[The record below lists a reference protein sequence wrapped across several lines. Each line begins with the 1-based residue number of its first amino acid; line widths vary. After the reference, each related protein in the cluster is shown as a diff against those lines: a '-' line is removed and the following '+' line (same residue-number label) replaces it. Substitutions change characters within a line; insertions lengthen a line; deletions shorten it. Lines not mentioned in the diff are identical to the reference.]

1 MSVGSAR
8 RAVAGLSVFAVAAGF
23 AVVAGVGV
31 AGAAPVTAEG
41 NVHDYK
47 VVRTVSNGT
56 PNEGETITVK
66 SVLTRT
72 GTLEYLQQVK
82 DVHPDCL
89 TYVTDSAKVD
99 GSVIGRNDVEV
110 RSDYAKISGSWA
122 VYWNGGLINP
132 KFRTVEFSYTVGAG
146 CARDVDLMTELHVS
160 GTLGSGQ
167 LKGVGP
173 SVRVQKNV
181 STTALAPVGGAQVGQ
196 PVTLSATVTGGAD
209 GDSVEFFDGATKIG
223 AGALG
228 NGVAT
233 LAWTPADVRTH
244 SVTAKYLGNAKVATS
259 TSSAVDVVVSEADK
273 STATAITGPA
283 SAVAGES
290 VTVEATVSPTPAGG
304 TVQFKD
310 GATDLGGAVPVDAN
324 GKASLTNSYVVG
336 AHSIVAV
343 YSGSG
348 VYQTSTSAPHALT
361 VAPVVV
367 EENTTT
373 TLVGSSTGS
382 TGEALSFTASVSTGA
397 AGGTVQF
404 KESGRDLGSPVPVDA
419 SGKATTTP
427 TFNVAGEYSIT
438 AVFSGSGNYLGSTSN
453 AQTVNVKAPAPT
465 DQQTQTVLTV
475 PADAKTGTAVG
486 LSVTVTPTPVGGTV
500 QFKDGSGNLGSPVP
514 VVEGKA
520 SIMHEFASVGTH
532 DITAVYSGAAGFL
545 TSTSAAQ
552 SVSVTAPAAEDQ
564 ETSITVSAPASA
576 VKGAKVDLVAAVV
589 PTLSAGTVQFM
600 DGTTPIGGPVAVVNG
615 KATLSHTFTEL
626 GDRRITAVFSGTDG
640 YLGSETQAA
649 VTVKVTAA
657 SDGGDPGNGGS
668 STGSLGS
675 LENIFGS

>member
-1 MSVGSAR
+1 MSVSGVR
-8 RAVAGLSVFAVAAGF
+8 RVVGGLSVFAVSAGF

-532 DITAVYSGAAGFL
+532 DITAVYSGATGFL

>member
-31 AGAAPVTAEG
+31 AGAAPVTAEFNSDG
-41 NVHDYK
+41 YK
-47 VVRTVSNGT
+47 VTRTISNGT
-56 PNEGETITVK
+56 PSEGDVITSKTVFK
-66 SVLTRT
+66 RT
-72 GTLEYLQQVK
+72 AA
-82 DVHPDCL
+82 VHNLYAVRDFHPACM
-89 TYVTDSAKVD
+89 TYVD
-99 GSVIGRNDVEV
+99 GSATVNGSAFRVNEVATDSVRLSAGATEWPMWGGDV
-110 RSDYAKISGSWA
+110 KT
-122 VYWNGGLINP
+122 
-132 KFRTVEFSYTVGAG
+132 FEFQYRVGAD
-146 CARDVDLMTELHVS
+146 CARGTDLSTTVHFDGTVFVDDTTN
-160 GTLGSGQ
+160 GR
-167 LKGVGP
+167 GP
-173 SVRVQKNV
+173 SINVQKNV
-181 STTALAPVGGAQVGQ
+181 STTTLSPTSGVKLGQ
-196 PVTLSATVTGGAD
+196 PVPLSATVTGGAD
-209 GDSVEFFDGATKIG
+209 GDSVEFFDGATKVG
-223 AGALG
+223 AGALA

-324 GKASLTNSYVVG
+324 GKASLTNSYAVG

-373 TLVGSSTGS
+373 TLVGPSTGS

-404 KESGRDLGSPVPVDA
+404 KEGGRDLGSPVPVDA

>member
-31 AGAAPVTAEG
+31 AGAAPVTAEFNSDG
-41 NVHDYK
+41 YK
-47 VVRTVSNGT
+47 VTRTISNGT
-56 PNEGETITVK
+56 PSEGDVITSKTVFK
-66 SVLTRT
+66 RT
-72 GTLEYLQQVK
+72 AA
-82 DVHPDCL
+82 VHNLYAVRDFHPACM
-89 TYVTDSAKVD
+89 TYVD
-99 GSVIGRNDVEV
+99 GSATVNGSAFRVNEVATDSVRLSAGATEWPMWGGDV
-110 RSDYAKISGSWA
+110 KT
-122 VYWNGGLINP
+122 
-132 KFRTVEFSYTVGAG
+132 FEFQYRVGAD
-146 CARDVDLMTELHVS
+146 CARGTDLSTTVHFDGTVFVDDTTN
-160 GTLGSGQ
+160 GR
-167 LKGVGP
+167 GP
-173 SVRVQKNV
+173 SINVQKNV
-181 STTALAPVGGAQVGQ
+181 STTTLSPTSGVKLGQ
-196 PVTLSATVTGGAD
+196 PVPLSATVTGGAD

-223 AGALG
+223 AGALA

-244 SVTAKYLGNAKVATS
+244 SVTAKYLGNAKVASS

-324 GKASLTNSYVVG
+324 GKASLTNSYAVG

-373 TLVGSSTGS
+373 TLVGPSTGS

-404 KESGRDLGSPVPVDA
+404 KEGGRDLGSPVPVDA

-532 DITAVYSGAAGFL
+532 DITAVYSGATGFL

>member
-23 AVVAGVGV
+23 AAVTGLGV
-31 AGAAPVTAEG
+31 AGAAPETPGSLTWNANNYEYTRTISNVTP
-41 NVHDYK
+41 
-47 VVRTVSNGT
+47 S
-56 PNEGETITVK
+56 EGETITVK
-66 SVLTRT
+66 TVFKRKNIVVD
-72 GTLEYLQQVK
+72 YLYAIK
-82 DVHPDCL
+82 DVHPTCL
-89 TYVTDSAKVD
+89 TYVEGSAKVN
-99 GSVIGRNDVEV
+99 GSTRSVESKGADFVRVKGSLTEWPLYNND
-110 RSDYAKISGSWA
+110 SKT
-122 VYWNGGLINP
+122 
-132 KFRTVEFSYTVGAG
+132 FEFKYTVGAD
-146 CARDVDLMTELHVS
+146 CAREVPLDTSVHYNASVTSSDFQNKGPAVTVS
-160 GTLGSGQ
+160 KNISATTLSPASGVK
-167 LKGVGP
+167 L
-173 SVRVQKNV
+173 
-181 STTALAPVGGAQVGQ
+181 GQ
-196 PVTLSATVTGGAD
+196 PVPLSATVTGGAD

-223 AGALG
+223 AGALA

-259 TSSAVDVVVSEADK
+259 TSSAVDVIVSEADK

-310 GATDLGGAVPVDAN
+310 GATDLGGAVTVDAN
-324 GKASLTNSYVVG
+324 GKASLTNSYAEG

-373 TLVGSSTGS
+373 TLVGPSTAS
-382 TGEALSFTASVSTGA
+382 TGEALSFTASVSTGV

-404 KESGRDLGSPVPVDA
+404 KEGGRDLGPSVPVDA
-419 SGKATTTP
+419 TGKATTMP

-453 AQTVNVKAPAPT
+453 TQTVNVKAPAPT
-465 DQQTQTVLTV
+465 DQQTETVLTV

-486 LSVTVTPTPVGGTV
+486 LSVAVTPSPVGGTV

-532 DITAVYSGAAGFL
+532 DITAVYSGATGFL

-600 DGTTPIGGPVAVVNG
+600 DGTTPIGGPVEVVNG
-615 KATLSHTFTEL
+615 KATLSHIFTEL

-649 VTVKVTAA
+649 VTVKVTAE

>member
-23 AVVAGVGV
+23 AAVTGLGV
-31 AGAAPVTAEG
+31 AGAAPETPGSLTWNANNYEYTRTISNVTP
-41 NVHDYK
+41 
-47 VVRTVSNGT
+47 S
-56 PNEGETITVK
+56 EGETITVK
-66 SVLTRT
+66 TVFKRKNIVVD
-72 GTLEYLQQVK
+72 YLYAIK
-82 DVHPDCL
+82 DVHPTCL
-89 TYVTDSAKVD
+89 TYVEGSAKVN
-99 GSVIGRNDVEV
+99 GSTRSVESKGADFVRVKGSLTEWPLYNND
-110 RSDYAKISGSWA
+110 SKT
-122 VYWNGGLINP
+122 
-132 KFRTVEFSYTVGAG
+132 FEFKYTVGAD
-146 CARDVDLMTELHVS
+146 CAREVPLDTSVHYNASVTSSDFQNKGPAVTVS
-160 GTLGSGQ
+160 
-167 LKGVGP
+167 
-173 SVRVQKNV
+173 KNI
-181 STTALAPVGGAQVGQ
+181 STTTLSPASGVKLGQ
-196 PVTLSATVTGGAD
+196 PVPLSATVTGGAD

-223 AGALG
+223 AGALA

-310 GATDLGGAVPVDAN
+310 GATDLGGAVTVDAN
-324 GKASLTNSYVVG
+324 GKASLTNSYAEG

-373 TLVGSSTGS
+373 TLVGPSTAS
-382 TGEALSFTASVSTGA
+382 TGEALSFTASVSTGV

-404 KESGRDLGSPVPVDA
+404 KEGGRDLGPSVPVDA
-419 SGKATTTP
+419 TGKATTMP
-427 TFNVAGEYSIT
+427 TFTVAGEYSIT

-453 AQTVNVKAPAPT
+453 TQTVNVKAPAPT
-465 DQQTQTVLTV
+465 DQQTETVLTV

-486 LSVTVTPTPVGGTV
+486 LSVAVTPSPVGGTV
-500 QFKDGSGNLGSPVP
+500 QFKDGSGNLGSAVP
-514 VVEGKA
+514 VVDGKA

-552 SVSVTAPAAEDQ
+552 TVSVTAPAAEDQ
-564 ETSITVSAPASA
+564 ETSITVSAPTSA

-649 VTVKVTAA
+649 VTVKVTAE

>member
-31 AGAAPVTAEG
+31 AGAAPVTAEFNSDG
-41 NVHDYK
+41 YK
-47 VVRTVSNGT
+47 VTRTISNGT
-56 PNEGETITVK
+56 PSEGDVITSKTVFK
-66 SVLTRT
+66 RT
-72 GTLEYLQQVK
+72 AA
-82 DVHPDCL
+82 VHNLYAVRDFHPACM
-89 TYVTDSAKVD
+89 TYVD
-99 GSVIGRNDVEV
+99 GSATVNGSAFRVNEVATDSVRLSAGATEWPMWGGDV
-110 RSDYAKISGSWA
+110 KT
-122 VYWNGGLINP
+122 
-132 KFRTVEFSYTVGAG
+132 FEFQYRVGAD
-146 CARDVDLMTELHVS
+146 CARGTDLSTTVHFDGTVFVDDTTN
-160 GTLGSGQ
+160 GR
-167 LKGVGP
+167 GP
-173 SVRVQKNV
+173 SINVQKNV
-181 STTALAPVGGAQVGQ
+181 STTTLSPTSGVKLGQ
-196 PVTLSATVTGGAD
+196 PVPLSATVTGGAD

-223 AGALG
+223 AGALA

-324 GKASLTNSYVVG
+324 GKASLTNSYAVG

-373 TLVGSSTGS
+373 TLVGPSTGS

-404 KESGRDLGSPVPVDA
+404 KEGGRDLGSPVPVDA

-532 DITAVYSGAAGFL
+532 DITAVYSGATGFL

>member
-31 AGAAPVTAEG
+31 AGAAPVTAEFNSDG
-41 NVHDYK
+41 YK
-47 VVRTVSNGT
+47 VTRTISNGT
-56 PNEGETITVK
+56 PSEGDVITSKTVFK
-66 SVLTRT
+66 RT
-72 GTLEYLQQVK
+72 AA
-82 DVHPDCL
+82 VHNLYAVRDFHPACM
-89 TYVTDSAKVD
+89 TYVD
-99 GSVIGRNDVEV
+99 GSATVNGSAFRVNEVATDSVRLSAGATEWPMWGGDV
-110 RSDYAKISGSWA
+110 KT
-122 VYWNGGLINP
+122 
-132 KFRTVEFSYTVGAG
+132 FEFQYRVGAD
-146 CARDVDLMTELHVS
+146 CARGTDLSTTVHFDGTVFVDDTTN
-160 GTLGSGQ
+160 GR
-167 LKGVGP
+167 GP
-173 SVRVQKNV
+173 SINVQKNV
-181 STTALAPVGGAQVGQ
+181 STTTLSPTSGVKLGQ
-196 PVTLSATVTGGAD
+196 LVPLSATVTGGAD

-223 AGALG
+223 AGALA

-304 TVQFKD
+304 KVQFKD

-324 GKASLTNSYVVG
+324 GKASLTNSYAVG

-382 TGEALSFTASVSTGA
+382 TGEALSFTATVSTGA

-576 VKGAKVDLVAAVV
+576 VKGTKVDLVAAVV

-649 VTVKVTAA
+649 VTVKVTAE

>member
-31 AGAAPVTAEG
+31 AGAAPVTAEFNSDG
-41 NVHDYK
+41 YK
-47 VVRTVSNGT
+47 VTRTISNGT
-56 PNEGETITVK
+56 PSEGDVITSKTVFK
-66 SVLTRT
+66 RT
-72 GTLEYLQQVK
+72 AG
-82 DVHPDCL
+82 VHNLYAVRDFHPACM
-89 TYVTDSAKVD
+89 TYVD
-99 GSVIGRNDVEV
+99 GSATVNGSAFRVNEVATDSVRLSAGATEWPMWGGDV
-110 RSDYAKISGSWA
+110 KT
-122 VYWNGGLINP
+122 
-132 KFRTVEFSYTVGAG
+132 FEFQYRVGAD
-146 CARDVDLMTELHVS
+146 CARGTDLSTTVHFDGTVFVDDTTN
-160 GTLGSGQ
+160 GR
-167 LKGVGP
+167 GP
-173 SVRVQKNV
+173 SVNVQKNV
-181 STTALAPVGGAQVGQ
+181 STTTLSPTSGVKLGQ
-196 PVTLSATVTGGAD
+196 PVPLSATVTGGAD
-209 GDSVEFFDGATKIG
+209 GDSVEFFDGATKVG
-223 AGALG
+223 AGALA

-310 GATDLGGAVPVDAN
+310 GATDLGGAVTVDAN
-324 GKASLTNSYVVG
+324 GKASLTNSYAVG

-373 TLVGSSTGS
+373 TLVGPSTGS

-404 KESGRDLGSPVPVDA
+404 KEGGRDLGSPVPVDA

-438 AVFSGSGNYLGSTSN
+438 AVFSGSGNYVGSTSN

-532 DITAVYSGAAGFL
+532 DITAVYSGATGFL

-649 VTVKVTAA
+649 VTVKVTAE

>member
-31 AGAAPVTAEG
+31 AGAAPVTAEFNSDG
-41 NVHDYK
+41 YK
-47 VVRTVSNGT
+47 VTRTISNGT
-56 PNEGETITVK
+56 PSEGDVITSKTVFK
-66 SVLTRT
+66 RT
-72 GTLEYLQQVK
+72 AA
-82 DVHPDCL
+82 VHNLYAVRDFHPACM
-89 TYVTDSAKVD
+89 TYVD
-99 GSVIGRNDVEV
+99 GSATVNGSAFRVNEVATDSVRLSAGATEWPMWGGDV
-110 RSDYAKISGSWA
+110 KT
-122 VYWNGGLINP
+122 
-132 KFRTVEFSYTVGAG
+132 FEFQYRVGAD
-146 CARDVDLMTELHVS
+146 CARGTDLSTTVHFDGTVFVDDTTN
-160 GTLGSGQ
+160 GR
-167 LKGVGP
+167 GP
-173 SVRVQKNV
+173 SINVQKNV
-181 STTALAPVGGAQVGQ
+181 STTTLSPTSGVKLGQ
-196 PVTLSATVTGGAD
+196 PVPLSATVTGGAD
-209 GDSVEFFDGATKIG
+209 GDSVEFFDGATKVG
-223 AGALG
+223 AGALA

-310 GATDLGGAVPVDAN
+310 GATDLGGAVTVDAN
-324 GKASLTNSYVVG
+324 GKASLTNSYAVG

-373 TLVGSSTGS
+373 TLVGPSTAS
-382 TGEALSFTASVSTGA
+382 TGETLSFTASVSTGV

-404 KESGRDLGSPVPVDA
+404 KESGRDLGSPIPVDA
-419 SGKATTTP
+419 TGKATTTP
-427 TFNVAGEYSIT
+427 IFNVAGEYSIT

-532 DITAVYSGAAGFL
+532 DITAVYSGATGFL

-649 VTVKVTAA
+649 VTVRVTAA

>member
-1 MSVGSAR
+1 
-8 RAVAGLSVFAVAAGF
+8 
-23 AVVAGVGV
+23 
-31 AGAAPVTAEG
+31 
-41 NVHDYK
+41 
-47 VVRTVSNGT
+47 
-56 PNEGETITVK
+56 
-66 SVLTRT
+66 
-72 GTLEYLQQVK
+72 
-82 DVHPDCL
+82 
-89 TYVTDSAKVD
+89 
-99 GSVIGRNDVEV
+99 
-110 RSDYAKISGSWA
+110 
-122 VYWNGGLINP
+122 
-132 KFRTVEFSYTVGAG
+132 
-146 CARDVDLMTELHVS
+146 
-160 GTLGSGQ
+160 
-167 LKGVGP
+167 
-173 SVRVQKNV
+173 QKNV
-181 STTALAPVGGAQVGQ
+181 STTAVSPVSGAQVGQ

-209 GDSVEFFDGATKIG
+209 GDSVEFFDAGSKIG
-223 AGALG
+223 AGALA

-310 GATDLGGAVPVDAN
+310 GATDLGGAVTVDAN
-324 GKASLTNSYVVG
+324 GKASMANSYAEG

-373 TLVGSSTGS
+373 TLVGPSTAS
-382 TGEALSFTASVSTGA
+382 TGEALSFTASVSTGV

-404 KESGRDLGSPVPVDA
+404 KEGGRDLGPSVPVDA
-419 SGKATTTP
+419 TGKATTMP

-465 DQQTQTVLTV
+465 DQQTETVLTV

-486 LSVTVTPTPVGGTV
+486 LSVAVTPSPVGGTV
-500 QFKDGSGNLGSPVP
+500 QFKDGSGNLGSAVP
-514 VVEGKA
+514 VVDGKA

-552 SVSVTAPAAEDQ
+552 TVSVTAPAAEDQ
-564 ETSITVSAPASA
+564 ETSITVSAPTSA

-649 VTVKVTAA
+649 VTVKVTAE

>member
-31 AGAAPVTAEG
+31 AGAAPVTAEFNSDG
-41 NVHDYK
+41 YK
-47 VVRTVSNGT
+47 VTRTISNGT
-56 PNEGETITVK
+56 PSEGDVITSKTVFK
-66 SVLTRT
+66 RT
-72 GTLEYLQQVK
+72 AA
-82 DVHPDCL
+82 VHNLYAVRDFHPACM
-89 TYVTDSAKVD
+89 TYVD
-99 GSVIGRNDVEV
+99 GSATVNGSAFRVNEVATDSVRLSAGATEWPMWGGDV
-110 RSDYAKISGSWA
+110 KT
-122 VYWNGGLINP
+122 
-132 KFRTVEFSYTVGAG
+132 FEFQYRVGAD
-146 CARDVDLMTELHVS
+146 CARGTDLSTTVHFDGTVFVDDTTN
-160 GTLGSGQ
+160 GR
-167 LKGVGP
+167 GP
-173 SVRVQKNV
+173 SINVQKNV
-181 STTALAPVGGAQVGQ
+181 STTTLSPTSGVKLGQ
-196 PVTLSATVTGGAD
+196 PVPLSATVTGGAD
-209 GDSVEFFDGATKIG
+209 GDSVEFFDGATKVG
-223 AGALG
+223 AGALA

-244 SVTAKYLGNAKVATS
+244 SVTAKYLGNAKVASS

-324 GKASLTNSYVVG
+324 GKASLTNSYAVG

-373 TLVGSSTGS
+373 TLVGPSTGS

-404 KESGRDLGSPVPVDA
+404 KEGGRDLGSPVPVDA

-532 DITAVYSGAAGFL
+532 DITAVYSGATGFL

-649 VTVKVTAA
+649 VTVKVTAE

>member
-23 AVVAGVGV
+23 AAVTGVGV
-31 AGAAPVTAEG
+31 AGAAPVTAEFNSDG
-41 NVHDYK
+41 YK
-47 VVRTVSNGT
+47 VTRTISNGT
-56 PNEGETITVK
+56 PSEGDVITSKTVFK
-66 SVLTRT
+66 RT
-72 GTLEYLQQVK
+72 AG
-82 DVHPDCL
+82 VHNLYAVRDFHPACM
-89 TYVTDSAKVD
+89 TYVD
-99 GSVIGRNDVEV
+99 GSATVNGSAFRVNEVATDSVRLSAGATEWPMWGGDV
-110 RSDYAKISGSWA
+110 KT
-122 VYWNGGLINP
+122 
-132 KFRTVEFSYTVGAG
+132 FEFQYRVGAD
-146 CARDVDLMTELHVS
+146 CARGTNLSTTVHFDGTVFVDDTTN
-160 GTLGSGQ
+160 GR
-167 LKGVGP
+167 GP
-173 SVRVQKNV
+173 SINVQKNV
-181 STTALAPVGGAQVGQ
+181 STTAVSPVSGAQVGQ

-209 GDSVEFFDGATKIG
+209 GDSVEFFDAGSKIG
-223 AGALG
+223 AGALA

-259 TSSAVDVVVSEADK
+259 TSSAIDVVASEADK
-273 STATAITGPA
+273 NTATTITGPA

-310 GATDLGGAVPVDAN
+310 GATDLGGAVTVDGN
-324 GKASLTNSYVVG
+324 GKASLANSYAEG

-373 TLVGSSTGS
+373 TLVGPSTAS
-382 TGEALSFTASVSTGA
+382 TGEALSFTAAVSTGV

-404 KESGRDLGSPVPVDA
+404 KESGRDLGSPIPVDA
-419 SGKATTTP
+419 TGKATTTP
-427 TFNVAGEYSIT
+427 IFNVAGEYSIT

-532 DITAVYSGAAGFL
+532 DITAVYSGATGFL
-545 TSTSAAQ
+545 TSTSAAH

-576 VKGAKVDLVAAVV
+576 VKGAKVDLVAAVA

-649 VTVKVTAA
+649 VTVKVTAE

>member
-31 AGAAPVTAEG
+31 AGAAPVTAEFNSDG
-41 NVHDYK
+41 YK
-47 VVRTVSNGT
+47 VTRTISNGT
-56 PNEGETITVK
+56 PSEGDVITSKTVFK
-66 SVLTRT
+66 RT
-72 GTLEYLQQVK
+72 AA
-82 DVHPDCL
+82 VHNLYAVRDFHPACM
-89 TYVTDSAKVD
+89 TYVD
-99 GSVIGRNDVEV
+99 GSATVNGSAFRVNEVATDSVRLSAGATEWPMWGGDV
-110 RSDYAKISGSWA
+110 KT
-122 VYWNGGLINP
+122 
-132 KFRTVEFSYTVGAG
+132 FEFQYRVGAD
-146 CARDVDLMTELHVS
+146 CARGTDLSTTVHFDGTVFVDDTTN
-160 GTLGSGQ
+160 GR
-167 LKGVGP
+167 GP
-173 SVRVQKNV
+173 SINVQKNV
-181 STTALAPVGGAQVGQ
+181 STTTLSPTSGVKLGQ
-196 PVTLSATVTGGAD
+196 LVPLSATVTGGAD

-223 AGALG
+223 AGALA

-244 SVTAKYLGNAKVATS
+244 SVTAKYLGNAKVASS

-373 TLVGSSTGS
+373 TLVGPSTGS

-404 KESGRDLGSPVPVDA
+404 KEGGRDLGSPVPVDA

-564 ETSITVSAPASA
+564 ETSTTVSAPASA

>member
-31 AGAAPVTAEG
+31 AGAAPVTAEFNSDG
-41 NVHDYK
+41 YK
-47 VVRTVSNGT
+47 VTRTISNGT
-56 PNEGETITVK
+56 PSEGDVITSKTVFK
-66 SVLTRT
+66 RT
-72 GTLEYLQQVK
+72 AG
-82 DVHPDCL
+82 VHNLYAVRDFHPACM
-89 TYVTDSAKVD
+89 TYVD
-99 GSVIGRNDVEV
+99 GSATVNGSAFRVNEVATDSVRLSAGATEWPMWGGDV
-110 RSDYAKISGSWA
+110 KT
-122 VYWNGGLINP
+122 
-132 KFRTVEFSYTVGAG
+132 FEFQYRVGAD
-146 CARDVDLMTELHVS
+146 CARGTDLSTTVHFDGTVFVDDTTN
-160 GTLGSGQ
+160 GR
-167 LKGVGP
+167 GP
-173 SVRVQKNV
+173 SINVQKNV
-181 STTALAPVGGAQVGQ
+181 STTTVSPVSGAQVGQ

-244 SVTAKYLGNAKVATS
+244 SVTAKYLGNAKVASS

-324 GKASLTNSYVVG
+324 GKASLTNSYAVG

-373 TLVGSSTGS
+373 TLVGPSTGS

-404 KESGRDLGSPVPVDA
+404 KEGGRDLGSPVPVDA

-532 DITAVYSGAAGFL
+532 DITAVYSGATGFL

-649 VTVKVTAA
+649 VTVRVTAA

>member
-31 AGAAPVTAEG
+31 AGAAPETPGSLTWNANNYEYTRTISNVTP
-41 NVHDYK
+41 
-47 VVRTVSNGT
+47 S
-56 PNEGETITVK
+56 EGETITVK
-66 SVLTRT
+66 TVFKRKNIVVD
-72 GTLEYLQQVK
+72 YLYAIK
-82 DVHPDCL
+82 DVHPTCL
-89 TYVTDSAKVD
+89 TYVEGSAKVN
-99 GSVIGRNDVEV
+99 GSTRSVESKGADFVRVKGSLTEWPLYNND
-110 RSDYAKISGSWA
+110 SKT
-122 VYWNGGLINP
+122 
-132 KFRTVEFSYTVGAG
+132 FEFKYTVGAD
-146 CARDVDLMTELHVS
+146 CAREVPLDTSVHYNASVTSSDFQNKGPAVTVS
-160 GTLGSGQ
+160 KNISATTLSPASGVK
-167 LKGVGP
+167 L
-173 SVRVQKNV
+173 
-181 STTALAPVGGAQVGQ
+181 GQ
-196 PVTLSATVTGGAD
+196 PVPLSATVTGGAD

-223 AGALG
+223 AGALA

-310 GATDLGGAVPVDAN
+310 GATDLGGAVTVDAN
-324 GKASLTNSYVVG
+324 GKASLTNSYAEG

-348 VYQTSTSAPHALT
+348 VYQASTSAPHALT

-373 TLVGSSTGS
+373 TLVGPSTAS
-382 TGEALSFTASVSTGA
+382 TGEALSFTASVSTGV

-404 KESGRDLGSPVPVDA
+404 KEGGRDLGPSVPVDA
-419 SGKATTTP
+419 TGKATTMP

-453 AQTVNVKAPAPT
+453 TQTVNVKAPAPT
-465 DQQTQTVLTV
+465 DQQTETVLTV

-486 LSVTVTPTPVGGTV
+486 LSVAVTPSPVGGTV
-500 QFKDGSGNLGSPVP
+500 QFKDGSGNLGSAVP
-514 VVEGKA
+514 VVDGKA

-532 DITAVYSGAAGFL
+532 DITAVYSGATGFL

-649 VTVKVTAA
+649 VTVRVTAA

>member
-23 AVVAGVGV
+23 AVVTGVGV
-31 AGAAPVTAEG
+31 AGAAPVTAEFNSDG
-41 NVHDYK
+41 YK
-47 VVRTVSNGT
+47 VTRTISNGT
-56 PNEGETITVK
+56 PSEGDVITSKTVFK
-66 SVLTRT
+66 RT
-72 GTLEYLQQVK
+72 AG
-82 DVHPDCL
+82 VHNLYAVRDFHPACM
-89 TYVTDSAKVD
+89 TYVD
-99 GSVIGRNDVEV
+99 GSATVNGSAFRVNEVATDSVRLSAGATEWPMWGGDV
-110 RSDYAKISGSWA
+110 KT
-122 VYWNGGLINP
+122 
-132 KFRTVEFSYTVGAG
+132 FEFQYRVGAD
-146 CARDVDLMTELHVS
+146 CARGTNLSTTVHFDGTVFVDDTTN
-160 GTLGSGQ
+160 GR
-167 LKGVGP
+167 GP
-173 SVRVQKNV
+173 SINVQKNV
-181 STTALAPVGGAQVGQ
+181 STTAVSPVSGVKLGQ
-196 PVTLSATVTGGAD
+196 PVPLSATVTGGAD

-223 AGALG
+223 AGALA

-310 GATDLGGAVPVDAN
+310 GATDLGGAVTVDAN
-324 GKASLTNSYVVG
+324 GKASLTNSYAEG

-348 VYQTSTSAPHALT
+348 VYQASTSAPHALT

-373 TLVGSSTGS
+373 TLVGPSTAS
-382 TGEALSFTASVSTGA
+382 TGEALSFTASVSTGV

-404 KESGRDLGSPVPVDA
+404 KEGGRDLGPSVPVDA
-419 SGKATTTP
+419 TGKATTMP

-453 AQTVNVKAPAPT
+453 TQTVNVKAPAPT
-465 DQQTQTVLTV
+465 DQQTETVLTV

-486 LSVTVTPTPVGGTV
+486 LSVAVTPSPVGGTV
-500 QFKDGSGNLGSPVP
+500 QFKDGSGNLGSAVP
-514 VVEGKA
+514 VVDGKA

-532 DITAVYSGAAGFL
+532 DITAVYSGATGFL

-576 VKGAKVDLVAAVV
+576 VKGAKVDLVAAVA

-640 YLGSETQAA
+640 YLGSETQTA
-649 VTVKVTAA
+649 VTVKITAE
-657 SDGGDPGNGGS
+657 SDGGEPGNGGS

>member
-1 MSVGSAR
+1 MSVSGVR
-8 RAVAGLSVFAVAAGF
+8 RVVGGLSVFAVAAGF

-31 AGAAPVTAEG
+31 AGAAPVTAEFNSSG
-41 NVHDYK
+41 YK
-47 VVRTVSNGT
+47 
-56 PNEGETITVK
+56 I
-66 SVLTRT
+66 TRT
-72 GTLEYLQQVK
+72 ISNATPSEGDVITSTTVFKRTDFLVNYLYAVR
-82 DVHPDCL
+82 DFHSPCM
-89 TYVTDSAKVD
+89 TYVEGSAKVNGNTYSPETPVSAD
-99 GSVIGRNDVEV
+99 SVRVSASITDWPLYQNNTK
-110 RSDYAKISGSWA
+110 S
-122 VYWNGGLINP
+122 
-132 KFRTVEFSYTVGAG
+132 FEFQYRVGAG
-146 CARDVDLMTELHVS
+146 CERGTDLVS
-160 GTLGSGQ
+160 TVHFDGSAWVNDTTNGR
-167 LKGVGP
+167 GP
-173 SVRVQKNV
+173 SVKVQKNV

-196 PVTLSATVTGGAD
+196 PVPLSATVTGGAD

-223 AGALG
+223 AGALA

-324 GKASLTNSYVVG
+324 GKASLTNSYAEG

-373 TLVGSSTGS
+373 TLVGPSTAS

-404 KESGRDLGSPVPVDA
+404 KEGGRDLGPSVPVDA
-419 SGKATTTP
+419 TGKATTMP

-532 DITAVYSGAAGFL
+532 DITAVYSGATGFL

-576 VKGAKVDLVAAVV
+576 VKGAKVDLVAAVA

-640 YLGSETQAA
+640 YLGSETQTA
-649 VTVKVTAA
+649 VTVKITAE
-657 SDGGDPGNGGS
+657 SDGGEPGNGGS

>member
-31 AGAAPVTAEG
+31 AGAAPVTAEFNSDG
-41 NVHDYK
+41 YK
-47 VVRTVSNGT
+47 VTRTISNGT
-56 PNEGETITVK
+56 PSEGDVITSKTVFK
-66 SVLTRT
+66 RT
-72 GTLEYLQQVK
+72 AA
-82 DVHPDCL
+82 VHNLYAVRDFHPACM
-89 TYVTDSAKVD
+89 TYVD
-99 GSVIGRNDVEV
+99 GSATVNGSAFRVNEVATDSVRLSAGATEWPMWGGDV
-110 RSDYAKISGSWA
+110 KT
-122 VYWNGGLINP
+122 
-132 KFRTVEFSYTVGAG
+132 FEFQYRVGAD
-146 CARDVDLMTELHVS
+146 CARGTDLSTTVHFDGTVFVDDTTN
-160 GTLGSGQ
+160 GR
-167 LKGVGP
+167 GP
-173 SVRVQKNV
+173 SINVQKNV
-181 STTALAPVGGAQVGQ
+181 STTTLSPTSGVKLGQ
-196 PVTLSATVTGGAD
+196 AVPLSATVTGGAD

-310 GATDLGGAVPVDAN
+310 GATDLGGAVTVDAN
-324 GKASLTNSYVVG
+324 GKASLTNSYAEG

-373 TLVGSSTGS
+373 TLVGPSTGS

-404 KESGRDLGSPVPVDA
+404 KEGGRDLGSPVPVDA

-532 DITAVYSGAAGFL
+532 DITAVYSGATGFL

-649 VTVKVTAA
+649 VTVKVTAE

>member
-8 RAVAGLSVFAVAAGF
+8 RAVAGLSVFAVSAGF
-23 AVVAGVGV
+23 AVVVGVGV
-31 AGAAPVTAEG
+31 AGAAPVTAEFNSDG
-41 NVHDYK
+41 YK
-47 VVRTVSNGT
+47 VTRTISNGT
-56 PNEGETITVK
+56 PSEGDVITSKTVFK
-66 SVLTRT
+66 RT
-72 GTLEYLQQVK
+72 AA
-82 DVHPDCL
+82 VHNLYAVRDFHPACM
-89 TYVTDSAKVD
+89 TYVD
-99 GSVIGRNDVEV
+99 GSATVNGSAFRVNEVATDSVRLSAGATEWPMWGGDV
-110 RSDYAKISGSWA
+110 KT
-122 VYWNGGLINP
+122 
-132 KFRTVEFSYTVGAG
+132 FEFQYRVGAD
-146 CARDVDLMTELHVS
+146 CARGTNLSTTVHFDGTVFVDDTTN
-160 GTLGSGQ
+160 GR
-167 LKGVGP
+167 GP
-173 SVRVQKNV
+173 SINVQKNV
-181 STTALAPVGGAQVGQ
+181 STTTLSPASGVKLGQ
-196 PVTLSATVTGGAD
+196 PVPLSATVTGGAD

-223 AGALG
+223 AGALA

-259 TSSAVDVVVSEADK
+259 ASSAVDVVVSEADK

-310 GATDLGGAVPVDAN
+310 GATDLGGAVAVDAN
-324 GKASLTNSYVVG
+324 GKASLANSYAEG

-373 TLVGSSTGS
+373 TLVGPSTAS

-404 KESGRDLGSPVPVDA
+404 KEGGRDLGPSVPVDA
-419 SGKATTTP
+419 AGKATTMP

-453 AQTVNVKAPAPT
+453 TQTVNVKAPAPT

-486 LSVTVTPTPVGGTV
+486 LSVTVTPSPVGGTV
-500 QFKDGSGNLGSPVP
+500 QFKDGSGNLGSAVP
-514 VVEGKA
+514 VVDGKA

-552 SVSVTAPAAEDQ
+552 TVSVTAPAAEDQ
-564 ETSITVSAPASA
+564 ETSITVSAPTSA

-640 YLGSETQAA
+640 YLGSETQTA
-649 VTVKVTAA
+649 VTVKVTAE
-657 SDGGDPGNGGS
+657 SDGGEPGNGGS

>member
-31 AGAAPVTAEG
+31 AGAAPVTAEFNSDG
-41 NVHDYK
+41 YK
-47 VVRTVSNGT
+47 VTRTISNGT
-56 PNEGETITVK
+56 PSEGDVITSKTVFK
-66 SVLTRT
+66 RT
-72 GTLEYLQQVK
+72 AA
-82 DVHPDCL
+82 VHNLYAVRDFHPACM
-89 TYVTDSAKVD
+89 TYVD
-99 GSVIGRNDVEV
+99 GSATVNGSAFRVNEVATDSVRLSAGATEWPMWGGDV
-110 RSDYAKISGSWA
+110 KT
-122 VYWNGGLINP
+122 
-132 KFRTVEFSYTVGAG
+132 FEFQYRVGAD
-146 CARDVDLMTELHVS
+146 CARGTDLSTTVHFDGTVFVDDTTN
-160 GTLGSGQ
+160 GR
-167 LKGVGP
+167 GP
-173 SVRVQKNV
+173 SINVQKNV
-181 STTALAPVGGAQVGQ
+181 STTTLSPTSGVKLGQ
-196 PVTLSATVTGGAD
+196 PVPLSATVTGGAD

-223 AGALG
+223 AGALA

-244 SVTAKYLGNAKVATS
+244 SVTAKYLGNAKVASS

-324 GKASLTNSYVVG
+324 GKASLTNSYAVG

-373 TLVGSSTGS
+373 TLVGPSTGS

-404 KESGRDLGSPVPVDA
+404 KEGGRDLGSPVPVDA

-532 DITAVYSGAAGFL
+532 DITAVYSGATGFL

-640 YLGSETQAA
+640 YLGSETQAP

>member
-31 AGAAPVTAEG
+31 AGAAPVTAEFNSDG
-41 NVHDYK
+41 YK
-47 VVRTVSNGT
+47 VTRTISNGT
-56 PNEGETITVK
+56 PSEGDVITSKTVFK
-66 SVLTRT
+66 RT
-72 GTLEYLQQVK
+72 AA
-82 DVHPDCL
+82 VHNLYAVRDFHPACM
-89 TYVTDSAKVD
+89 TYVD
-99 GSVIGRNDVEV
+99 GSATVNGSAFRVNEVAADSVRLSAGATEWPMWGGDV
-110 RSDYAKISGSWA
+110 KT
-122 VYWNGGLINP
+122 
-132 KFRTVEFSYTVGAG
+132 FEFQYRVGAD
-146 CARDVDLMTELHVS
+146 CARGTDLSTTVHFDGTVFVDDTTN
-160 GTLGSGQ
+160 GR
-167 LKGVGP
+167 GP
-173 SVRVQKNV
+173 SINVQKNV
-181 STTALAPVGGAQVGQ
+181 STTTLSPASGVKLGQ
-196 PVTLSATVTGGAD
+196 PVPLSATVTGGAE
-209 GDSVEFFDGATKIG
+209 GDQVEFFDGATKIG
-223 AGALG
+223 AGTLA

-233 LAWTPADVRTH
+233 LAWTAADVRTH

-273 STATAITGPA
+273 STATTITGPA

-310 GATDLGGAVPVDAN
+310 GVTDLGGAVTVDAN
-324 GKASLTNSYVVG
+324 GKASLTNSFAEG
-336 AHSIVAV
+336 AYSIVAV

-348 VYQTSTSAPHALT
+348 VYQASTSAPHALT

-367 EENTTT
+367 EESTAT
-373 TLVGSSTGS
+373 TLVGPSTGS

-404 KESGRDLGSPVPVDA
+404 KEGGRDLGSPIPVDA

-453 AQTVNVKAPAPT
+453 IQTVNVKAPAPT
-465 DQQTQTVLTV
+465 DQQTQTALTV

-532 DITAVYSGAAGFL
+532 DITAVYSGATGFL

-649 VTVKVTAA
+649 VTVKVTAE
-657 SDGGDPGNGGS
+657 SDGGDPDNGGS

>member
-310 GATDLGGAVPVDAN
+310 GATDLGGAVTVDAN

-373 TLVGSSTGS
+373 TLVGPSTGS

-404 KESGRDLGSPVPVDA
+404 KEGGRDLGSPVPVDA

-532 DITAVYSGAAGFL
+532 DITAVYSGATGFL

-552 SVSVTAPAAEDQ
+552 SVSVTAPPAEDQ

>member
-31 AGAAPVTAEG
+31 AGAAPVTAEFNSDG
-41 NVHDYK
+41 YK
-47 VVRTVSNGT
+47 VTRTISNGT
-56 PNEGETITVK
+56 PSEGDVITSKTVFK
-66 SVLTRT
+66 RT
-72 GTLEYLQQVK
+72 AA
-82 DVHPDCL
+82 VHNLYAVRDFHPACM
-89 TYVTDSAKVD
+89 TYVD
-99 GSVIGRNDVEV
+99 GSATVNGSAFRVNEVATDSVRLSAGATEWPMWGGDV
-110 RSDYAKISGSWA
+110 KT
-122 VYWNGGLINP
+122 
-132 KFRTVEFSYTVGAG
+132 FEFQYRVGAD
-146 CARDVDLMTELHVS
+146 CARGTDLSTTVHFDGTVFVDDTTN
-160 GTLGSGQ
+160 GR
-167 LKGVGP
+167 GP
-173 SVRVQKNV
+173 SINVQKNV
-181 STTALAPVGGAQVGQ
+181 STTTLSPTSGVKLGQ
-196 PVTLSATVTGGAD
+196 LVPLSATVTGGAD

-223 AGALG
+223 AGALA

-244 SVTAKYLGNAKVATS
+244 SVTAKYLGNAKVASS

-324 GKASLTNSYVVG
+324 GKASLTNSYAVG

-373 TLVGSSTGS
+373 TLVGPSTAS
-382 TGEALSFTASVSTGA
+382 TGETLSFTASVSTGV

-404 KESGRDLGSPVPVDA
+404 KESGRDLGSPIPVDA
-419 SGKATTTP
+419 TGKAKTTP
-427 TFNVAGEYSIT
+427 IFTVAGEYSIT

-532 DITAVYSGAAGFL
+532 DITAVYSGATGFL

-657 SDGGDPGNGGS
+657 SDGGDPGKGGS

>member
-23 AVVAGVGV
+23 AAVTGLGV
-31 AGAAPVTAEG
+31 AGAAPETPGSLTWNANNYEYTRTISNVTP
-41 NVHDYK
+41 
-47 VVRTVSNGT
+47 S
-56 PNEGETITVK
+56 EGETITVK
-66 SVLTRT
+66 TVFKRKNIVVD
-72 GTLEYLQQVK
+72 YLYAIK
-82 DVHPDCL
+82 DVHPTCL
-89 TYVTDSAKVD
+89 TYVEGSAKVN
-99 GSVIGRNDVEV
+99 GSTRSVESKGDDFVRVKGSLTEWPLYNND
-110 RSDYAKISGSWA
+110 SKT
-122 VYWNGGLINP
+122 
-132 KFRTVEFSYTVGAG
+132 FEFKYTVGAD
-146 CARDVDLMTELHVS
+146 CAREVPLDTSVHYNASVTSSDFQNKGPAVTVS
-160 GTLGSGQ
+160 
-167 LKGVGP
+167 
-173 SVRVQKNV
+173 KNI
-181 STTALAPVGGAQVGQ
+181 STTTLSPASGVKLGQ
-196 PVTLSATVTGGAD
+196 PVPLSATVTGGAD
-209 GDSVEFFDGATKIG
+209 GDSVEFFDGGTKIG
-223 AGALG
+223 AGALA

-273 STATAITGPA
+273 STATTITGPA

-310 GATDLGGAVPVDAN
+310 GATDLGGAVAVDAN
-324 GKASLTNSYVVG
+324 GKASLANSYAEG

-373 TLVGSSTGS
+373 TLVGPSTAS
-382 TGEALSFTASVSTGA
+382 TGEALSFTASVSTGV

-404 KESGRDLGSPVPVDA
+404 KESGRDLGSPIPVDA
-419 SGKATTTP
+419 TGKATTTP
-427 TFNVAGEYSIT
+427 IFTVAGEYSIT

-486 LSVTVTPTPVGGTV
+486 LSVAVTPSPVGGTV
-500 QFKDGSGNLGSPVP
+500 QFKDGSGNLGSAVP
-514 VVEGKA
+514 VVDGKA

-552 SVSVTAPAAEDQ
+552 TVSVTAPAAEDQ
-564 ETSITVSAPASA
+564 ETSITVGAPTSA

-649 VTVKVTAA
+649 VTVKVTAE

>member
-1 MSVGSAR
+1 MSVSSAR

-31 AGAAPVTAEG
+31 AGAAPETPGSLTWNANNYEYTRTISNVTP
-41 NVHDYK
+41 
-47 VVRTVSNGT
+47 S
-56 PNEGETITVK
+56 EGETITVK
-66 SVLTRT
+66 TVFKRKNIVVD
-72 GTLEYLQQVK
+72 YLYAIK
-82 DVHPDCL
+82 DVHPTCL
-89 TYVTDSAKVD
+89 TYVEGSAKVN
-99 GSVIGRNDVEV
+99 GSTRSVESKGADFVRVKGSPTEWPLYNND
-110 RSDYAKISGSWA
+110 SKT
-122 VYWNGGLINP
+122 
-132 KFRTVEFSYTVGAG
+132 FEFQYTVGADCTREVPLDTSVHYNASVTSSDFQNKG
-146 CARDVDLMTELHVS
+146 PAVTVS
-160 GTLGSGQ
+160 
-167 LKGVGP
+167 
-173 SVRVQKNV
+173 KNV
-181 STTALAPVGGAQVGQ
+181 STTTLSPASGVKVGQ
-196 PVTLSATVTGGAD
+196 SVALSATVTGGAD

-223 AGALG
+223 AGALA

-233 LAWTPADVRTH
+233 LAWTAADVRTH

-259 TSSAVDVVVSEADK
+259 TSSAIDVVVSEADK
-273 STATAITGPA
+273 NTATTITGPA

-290 VTVEATVSPTPAGG
+290 VTLEASVSPVPAGG

-310 GATDLGGAVPVDAN
+310 GATDLGGAVAVDAN
-324 GKASLTNSYVVG
+324 GKASLANAYAEG

-373 TLVGSSTGS
+373 TLVGPSTAS

-404 KESGRDLGSPVPVDA
+404 KEGGRDLGPSVPVDA
-419 SGKATTTP
+419 AGKATTTP

-453 AQTVNVKAPAPT
+453 TQTVNVKAPAPT

-486 LSVTVTPTPVGGTV
+486 LSVTVTPSPVGGTV
-500 QFKDGSGNLGSPVP
+500 QFKDGSGNLGSAVP
-514 VVEGKA
+514 VVDGKA

-552 SVSVTAPAAEDQ
+552 TVSVTAPAAEDQ
-564 ETSITVSAPASA
+564 ETSITVSAPTSA

-640 YLGSETQAA
+640 YLGSETQTA
-649 VTVKVTAA
+649 VTVKVTAEP
-657 SDGGDPGNGGS
+657 DGGEPGNGGS

>member
-31 AGAAPVTAEG
+31 AGAAPVTAEFNSDG
-41 NVHDYK
+41 YK
-47 VVRTVSNGT
+47 VTRTISNGT
-56 PNEGETITVK
+56 PSEGDVITSKTVFK
-66 SVLTRT
+66 RT
-72 GTLEYLQQVK
+72 AA
-82 DVHPDCL
+82 VHNLYAVRDFHPACM
-89 TYVTDSAKVD
+89 TYVD
-99 GSVIGRNDVEV
+99 GSATVNGSAFRVNEVATDSVRLSAGATEWPMWGGDV
-110 RSDYAKISGSWA
+110 KT
-122 VYWNGGLINP
+122 
-132 KFRTVEFSYTVGAG
+132 FEFQYRVGAD
-146 CARDVDLMTELHVS
+146 CARGTDLSTTVHFDGTVFVDDTTN
-160 GTLGSGQ
+160 GR
-167 LKGVGP
+167 GP
-173 SVRVQKNV
+173 SINVQKNV
-181 STTALAPVGGAQVGQ
+181 STTTLSPTSGVKLGQ
-196 PVTLSATVTGGAD
+196 PVPLSATVTGGAD
-209 GDSVEFFDGATKIG
+209 GDSVEFFDGATKVG
-223 AGALG
+223 AGALA

-532 DITAVYSGAAGFL
+532 DITAVYSGAIGFL

>member
-31 AGAAPVTAEG
+31 AGAAPVTAEFNSDG
-41 NVHDYK
+41 YK
-47 VVRTVSNGT
+47 VTRTISNGT
-56 PNEGETITVK
+56 PSEGDVITSKTVFK
-66 SVLTRT
+66 RT
-72 GTLEYLQQVK
+72 AA
-82 DVHPDCL
+82 VHNLYAVRDFHPACM
-89 TYVTDSAKVD
+89 TYVD
-99 GSVIGRNDVEV
+99 GSATVNGSAFRVNEVAADSVRLSAGATEWPMWGGDV
-110 RSDYAKISGSWA
+110 KT
-122 VYWNGGLINP
+122 
-132 KFRTVEFSYTVGAG
+132 FEFQYRVGAD
-146 CARDVDLMTELHVS
+146 CARGTNLSTTVHFDGTVFVDDTTN
-160 GTLGSGQ
+160 GR
-167 LKGVGP
+167 GP
-173 SVRVQKNV
+173 SINVQKNV
-181 STTALAPVGGAQVGQ
+181 STTTLSPASGVKLGQ
-196 PVTLSATVTGGAD
+196 PVPLSATVTGGAD
-209 GDSVEFFDGATKIG
+209 GDSVEFFDGGTKIG
-223 AGALG
+223 AGALA

-273 STATAITGPA
+273 STATTITGPA

-310 GATDLGGAVPVDAN
+310 GATDLGGAVAVDAN
-324 GKASLTNSYVVG
+324 GKASLANSYAEG

-373 TLVGSSTGS
+373 TLVGPSTAS
-382 TGEALSFTASVSTGA
+382 TGEALSFTASVSTGV

-404 KESGRDLGSPVPVDA
+404 KEGGRDLGPSVPVDA
-419 SGKATTTP
+419 TGKATTMP

-453 AQTVNVKAPAPT
+453 TQTVNVKAPAPT
-465 DQQTQTVLTV
+465 DQQTETVLTV

-500 QFKDGSGNLGSPVP
+500 QFKDGSGNLGSAVP
-514 VVEGKA
+514 VVDGKA

-532 DITAVYSGAAGFL
+532 DITAVYSGATGFL

-649 VTVKVTAA
+649 VTVKVTAEP
-657 SDGGDPGNGGS
+657 DGGDPGNGGS

>member
-23 AVVAGVGV
+23 AAVTGVGV
-31 AGAAPVTAEG
+31 AGAAPVTAEFNSDG
-41 NVHDYK
+41 YK
-47 VVRTVSNGT
+47 VTRTISNGT
-56 PNEGETITVK
+56 PSEGDVITSKTVFK
-66 SVLTRT
+66 RT
-72 GTLEYLQQVK
+72 AG
-82 DVHPDCL
+82 VHNLYAVRDFHPACM
-89 TYVTDSAKVD
+89 TYVD
-99 GSVIGRNDVEV
+99 GSATVNGSAFRVNEVATDSVRLSAGATEWPMWGGDV
-110 RSDYAKISGSWA
+110 KT
-122 VYWNGGLINP
+122 
-132 KFRTVEFSYTVGAG
+132 FEFQYRVGAD
-146 CARDVDLMTELHVS
+146 CARGTNLSTTVHFDGTVFVDDTTN
-160 GTLGSGQ
+160 GR
-167 LKGVGP
+167 GP
-173 SVRVQKNV
+173 SINVQKNV
-181 STTALAPVGGAQVGQ
+181 STTAVSPVSGAQVGQ

-209 GDSVEFFDGATKIG
+209 GDSVEFFDAGSKIG
-223 AGALG
+223 AGALA

-310 GATDLGGAVPVDAN
+310 GATDLGGAVTVDAN
-324 GKASLTNSYVVG
+324 GKASLTNAYAEG

-348 VYQTSTSAPHALT
+348 VYEASTSAPHALT

-373 TLVGSSTGS
+373 TLVGPSTAS
-382 TGEALSFTASVSTGA
+382 TGEALSFTASVSTGV

-404 KESGRDLGSPVPVDA
+404 KESGRDLGSPIPVDA
-419 SGKATTTP
+419 TGKATTTP
-427 TFNVAGEYSIT
+427 IFNVAGEYSIT

-453 AQTVNVKAPAPT
+453 TQTVNVKAPAPT

-532 DITAVYSGAAGFL
+532 DITAVYSGATGFL
-545 TSTSAAQ
+545 TSTSAAH

-576 VKGAKVDLVAAVV
+576 VKGAKVDLVAAVA

-649 VTVKVTAA
+649 VTVKVTAE

>member
-8 RAVAGLSVFAVAAGF
+8 RAVAGLSVFAVSAGF

-373 TLVGSSTGS
+373 TLVGPSTGS

-404 KESGRDLGSPVPVDA
+404 KEGGRDLGSPIPVDA
-419 SGKATTTP
+419 TGKATTTP
-427 TFNVAGEYSIT
+427 IFNVAGEYSIT

-532 DITAVYSGAAGFL
+532 DITAVYSGATGFL

-564 ETSITVSAPASA
+564 ETSVTVSAPASA

>member
-23 AVVAGVGV
+23 AVVAGVGI
-31 AGAAPVTAEG
+31 AGAAPETPGSLTWNANNYEYTRTISNVTP
-41 NVHDYK
+41 
-47 VVRTVSNGT
+47 S
-56 PNEGETITVK
+56 EGETITVK
-66 SVLTRT
+66 TVFKRKNIVVD
-72 GTLEYLQQVK
+72 YLYAIK
-82 DVHPDCL
+82 DVHPTCL
-89 TYVTDSAKVD
+89 TYVEGSAKVN
-99 GSVIGRNDVEV
+99 GSTRSVESKGADFVRVKGSLTEWPLYNND
-110 RSDYAKISGSWA
+110 SKT
-122 VYWNGGLINP
+122 
-132 KFRTVEFSYTVGAG
+132 FEFKYTVGAD
-146 CARDVDLMTELHVS
+146 CAREMPLDTSVHYNASVTSSDFQNKGPTVTVS
-160 GTLGSGQ
+160 
-167 LKGVGP
+167 
-173 SVRVQKNV
+173 KNV
-181 STTALAPVGGAQVGQ
+181 STTTLSPASGVKLGQ
-196 PVTLSATVTGGAD
+196 PVPLSATVTGGAD

-223 AGALG
+223 AGALA

-244 SVTAKYLGNAKVATS
+244 SVTAKYLGNAKVSTS

-273 STATAITGPA
+273 STATTITGPA
-283 SAVAGES
+283 STVAGES

-310 GATDLGGAVPVDAN
+310 GATDLGGAVAVDAN
-324 GKASLTNSYVVG
+324 GKASLTNSFAEG

-348 VYQTSTSAPHALT
+348 VYQASTSAPHALT

-367 EENTTT
+367 EESTTT
-373 TLVGSSTGS
+373 TLVGPSTGS

-404 KESGRDLGSPVPVDA
+404 KEGGRDLGSPIPVDA

-453 AQTVNVKAPAPT
+453 IQTVNVKAPAPT
-465 DQQTQTVLTV
+465 DQQTQTALTV

-486 LSVTVTPTPVGGTV
+486 LSVIVTPTPVGGTV
-500 QFKDGSGNLGSPVP
+500 QFKDGSGNLGSPVS
-514 VVEGKA
+514 VVDGKA
-520 SIMHEFASVGTH
+520 SIMHEFASVGAH
-532 DITAVYSGAAGFL
+532 DITAVYSGATGFL
-545 TSTSAAQ
+545 TSTSAARA
-552 SVSVTAPAAEDQ
+552 VSVTAPAAEDQ

-600 DGTTPIGGPVAVVNG
+600 DGATQIGGPVAVVNG
-615 KATLSHTFTEL
+615 TATLSHTFTEL

-649 VTVKVTAA
+649 VTVKVTAE

>member
-31 AGAAPVTAEG
+31 AGAAPVTAEFNSDG
-41 NVHDYK
+41 YK
-47 VVRTVSNGT
+47 VTRTISNGT
-56 PNEGETITVK
+56 PSEGDVITSKTVFK
-66 SVLTRT
+66 RT
-72 GTLEYLQQVK
+72 AA
-82 DVHPDCL
+82 VHNMYAVRDFHPACM
-89 TYVTDSAKVD
+89 TYVD
-99 GSVIGRNDVEV
+99 GSATVNGSAFRVNEVAADSVRLSAGATEWPMWGGDV
-110 RSDYAKISGSWA
+110 KT
-122 VYWNGGLINP
+122 
-132 KFRTVEFSYTVGAG
+132 FEFQYRVGAD
-146 CARDVDLMTELHVS
+146 CARGTDLSTTVHFDGTVFVDDTTN
-160 GTLGSGQ
+160 GR
-167 LKGVGP
+167 GP
-173 SVRVQKNV
+173 SINVQKNV
-181 STTALAPVGGAQVGQ
+181 STTTLSPADAVKVGQ
-196 PVTLSATVTGGAD
+196 SVALKAAVTGGAD

-223 AGALG
+223 AGTLA

-233 LAWTPADVRTH
+233 LAWTAADVRTH

-273 STATAITGPA
+273 STATTITGPA

-310 GATDLGGAVPVDAN
+310 GVTDLGGAVTVDAN
-324 GKASLTNSYVVG
+324 GKASLTNSFAEG

-348 VYQTSTSAPHALT
+348 VYQASTSAPHALT

-367 EENTTT
+367 EESTAT
-373 TLVGSSTGS
+373 TLVGPSTGS
-382 TGEALSFTASVSTGA
+382 TGEALSFTASVSTGV

-404 KESGRDLGSPVPVDA
+404 KEGGRDLGSPILVDA

-427 TFNVAGEYSIT
+427 TFNLAGEYSIT

-453 AQTVNVKAPAPT
+453 IQTVNVKAPAPT
-465 DQQTQTVLTV
+465 DQQTQTALTV

-486 LSVTVTPTPVGGTV
+486 LSVIITPTPVGGTV
-500 QFKDGSGNLGSPVP
+500 QFKDGSGNLGSPVS
-514 VVEGKA
+514 VVDGKA
-520 SIMHEFASVGTH
+520 SIMYEFASVGTH
-532 DITAVYSGAAGFL
+532 DITAVYSGASGFL
-545 TSTSAAQ
+545 TSTSAARA
-552 SVSVTAPAAEDQ
+552 VSVTAPAAEDQ

-589 PTLSAGTVQFM
+589 PMLSAGTVQFM
-600 DGTTPIGGPVAVVNG
+600 DGATPIGGPVAVVNG

-649 VTVKVTAA
+649 VTVKVTAE

>member
-532 DITAVYSGAAGFL
+532 DITAVYSGATGFL

>member
-1 MSVGSAR
+1 MSVSGVR
-8 RAVAGLSVFAVAAGF
+8 RVVGGLSVFAVSAGF

-324 GKASLTNSYVVG
+324 GKASLTNSYAVG

-373 TLVGSSTGS
+373 TLVGPSTGS

-404 KESGRDLGSPVPVDA
+404 KEGGRDLGSPVPVDA

-649 VTVKVTAA
+649 VTVKVTAE

>member
-31 AGAAPVTAEG
+31 AGAAPVTAEFNSDG
-41 NVHDYK
+41 YK
-47 VVRTVSNGT
+47 VTRTISNGT
-56 PNEGETITVK
+56 PSEGDVITSKTVFK
-66 SVLTRT
+66 RT
-72 GTLEYLQQVK
+72 AA
-82 DVHPDCL
+82 VHNLYAVRDFHPACM
-89 TYVTDSAKVD
+89 TYVD
-99 GSVIGRNDVEV
+99 GSATVNGSAFRVNEVATDSVRLSAGATEWPMWGGDV
-110 RSDYAKISGSWA
+110 KT
-122 VYWNGGLINP
+122 
-132 KFRTVEFSYTVGAG
+132 FEFQYRVGAD
-146 CARDVDLMTELHVS
+146 CARGTDLSTTVHFDGTVFVDDTTN
-160 GTLGSGQ
+160 GR
-167 LKGVGP
+167 GP
-173 SVRVQKNV
+173 SINVQKNI
-181 STTALAPVGGAQVGQ
+181 STTTLSPTSGVKLGQ

-223 AGALG
+223 AGALA

-244 SVTAKYLGNAKVATS
+244 SVTAKYLGNAKVASS

-283 SAVAGES
+283 SAVAGDS

-324 GKASLTNSYVVG
+324 GKASLTNSYAVG

-373 TLVGSSTGS
+373 TLVGPSTGS

-404 KESGRDLGSPVPVDA
+404 KEGGRDLGSPVPVDA

>member
-1 MSVGSAR
+1 MSVSGVR
-8 RAVAGLSVFAVAAGF
+8 RVVGGLSVFAVSAGF

-31 AGAAPVTAEG
+31 AGAAPVTAEFNSDG
-41 NVHDYK
+41 YK
-47 VVRTVSNGT
+47 VTRTISNGT
-56 PNEGETITVK
+56 PSEGDVITSKTVFK
-66 SVLTRT
+66 RT
-72 GTLEYLQQVK
+72 AA
-82 DVHPDCL
+82 VHNLYAVRDFHPACM
-89 TYVTDSAKVD
+89 TYVD
-99 GSVIGRNDVEV
+99 GSATVNGSAFRVNEVATDSVRLSAGATEWPMWGGDV
-110 RSDYAKISGSWA
+110 KT
-122 VYWNGGLINP
+122 
-132 KFRTVEFSYTVGAG
+132 FEFQYRVGAD
-146 CARDVDLMTELHVS
+146 CARGTDLSTTVHFDGTVFVDDTTN
-160 GTLGSGQ
+160 GR
-167 LKGVGP
+167 GP
-173 SVRVQKNV
+173 SINVQKNV
-181 STTALAPVGGAQVGQ
+181 STTTLSPTSGVKLGQ
-196 PVTLSATVTGGAD
+196 PVPLSATVTGGAD
-209 GDSVEFFDGATKIG
+209 GDSVEFFDGATKVG
-223 AGALG
+223 AGALA

-310 GATDLGGAVPVDAN
+310 GATDLGGAVTVDAN
-324 GKASLTNSYVVG
+324 GKASLTNSYAVG

-373 TLVGSSTGS
+373 TLVGPSTAS
-382 TGEALSFTASVSTGA
+382 TGETLSFTASVSTGV

-404 KESGRDLGSPVPVDA
+404 KESGRDLGSPIPVDA
-419 SGKATTTP
+419 TGKATTTP
-427 TFNVAGEYSIT
+427 IFNVAGEYSIT

-532 DITAVYSGAAGFL
+532 DITAVYSGATGFL

-649 VTVKVTAA
+649 VTVRVTAA

>member
-1 MSVGSAR
+1 D
-8 RAVAGLSVFAVAAGF
+8 
-23 AVVAGVGV
+23 
-31 AGAAPVTAEG
+31 T
-41 NVHDYK
+41 
-47 VVRTVSNGT
+47 TNG
-56 PNEGETITVK
+56 
-66 SVLTRT
+66 R
-72 GTLEYLQQVK
+72 
-82 DVHPDCL
+82 
-89 TYVTDSAKVD
+89 
-99 GSVIGRNDVEV
+99 
-110 RSDYAKISGSWA
+110 
-122 VYWNGGLINP
+122 
-132 KFRTVEFSYTVGAG
+132 
-146 CARDVDLMTELHVS
+146 
-160 GTLGSGQ
+160 
-167 LKGVGP
+167 GP
-173 SVRVQKNV
+173 SINVQKNV
-181 STTALAPVGGAQVGQ
+181 STTTLSPTSGVKLGQ
-196 PVTLSATVTGGAD
+196 PVPLSATVTGGAD
-209 GDSVEFFDGATKIG
+209 GDSVEFFDGATKVG
-223 AGALG
+223 AGALA

-324 GKASLTNSYVVG
+324 GKASLTNSYAVG

-373 TLVGSSTGS
+373 TLVGPSTGS

-404 KESGRDLGSPVPVDA
+404 KEGGRDLGSPVPVDA

>member
-31 AGAAPVTAEG
+31 AGAAPVTAEFNSDG
-41 NVHDYK
+41 YK
-47 VVRTVSNGT
+47 VTRTISNGT
-56 PNEGETITVK
+56 PSEGDVITSKTVFK
-66 SVLTRT
+66 RT
-72 GTLEYLQQVK
+72 AA
-82 DVHPDCL
+82 VHNLYAVRDFHPACM
-89 TYVTDSAKVD
+89 TYVD
-99 GSVIGRNDVEV
+99 GSATVNGSAFRVNEVATDSVRLSAGATEWPMWGGDV
-110 RSDYAKISGSWA
+110 KT
-122 VYWNGGLINP
+122 
-132 KFRTVEFSYTVGAG
+132 FEFQYRVGAD
-146 CARDVDLMTELHVS
+146 CARGTDLSTTVHFDGTVFVDDTTN
-160 GTLGSGQ
+160 GR
-167 LKGVGP
+167 GP
-173 SVRVQKNV
+173 SINVQKNV
-181 STTALAPVGGAQVGQ
+181 STTTLSPTSGVKLGQ
-196 PVTLSATVTGGAD
+196 LVPLSATVTGGAD

-223 AGALG
+223 AGALA

-324 GKASLTNSYVVG
+324 GKASLTNSYAVG

-373 TLVGSSTGS
+373 TLVGPSTGS

-404 KESGRDLGSPVPVDA
+404 KEGGRDLGSPVPVDA

-532 DITAVYSGAAGFL
+532 DITAVYSGATGFL
-545 TSTSAAQ
+545 TATSAAQ

>member
-31 AGAAPVTAEG
+31 AGAAPVTAEFNSDG
-41 NVHDYK
+41 YK
-47 VVRTVSNGT
+47 VTRTISNGT
-56 PNEGETITVK
+56 PSEGDVITSKTVFK
-66 SVLTRT
+66 RT
-72 GTLEYLQQVK
+72 AA
-82 DVHPDCL
+82 VHNLYAVRDFHPACM
-89 TYVTDSAKVD
+89 TYVD
-99 GSVIGRNDVEV
+99 GSATVNGSAFRVNEVATDSVRLSAGATEWPMWGGDV
-110 RSDYAKISGSWA
+110 KT
-122 VYWNGGLINP
+122 
-132 KFRTVEFSYTVGAG
+132 FEFQYRVGAD
-146 CARDVDLMTELHVS
+146 CARGTDLSTTVHFDGTVFVDDTTN
-160 GTLGSGQ
+160 GR
-167 LKGVGP
+167 GP
-173 SVRVQKNV
+173 SINVQKNV
-181 STTALAPVGGAQVGQ
+181 STTTLSPTSGVKLGQ
-196 PVTLSATVTGGAD
+196 PVPLSATVTGGAD
-209 GDSVEFFDGATKIG
+209 GDSVEFFDGATKVG
-223 AGALG
+223 AGALA

-324 GKASLTNSYVVG
+324 GKASLTNSYAVG

-373 TLVGSSTGS
+373 TLVGPSTGS

-404 KESGRDLGSPVPVDA
+404 KEGGRDLGSPVPVDA

-649 VTVKVTAA
+649 VTVRVTAA